1 MPREKRT
8 LSAADR
14 WTSSRL
20 HALRDLCSAAASTVV
35 AARGEAASDST
46 MAAVAAAALKT
57 SPTQKL
63 GRRGA
68 HASSAAGRKSI
79 DVSPARWPLTQ
90 THALLVEAAMTHAP
104 ARCSP
109 AASAASGRPS
119 AAATRRGE
127 RVCRSAGD
135 GRAATWTRTRIEAT
149 SEMALAERSREGS
162 TSSEGTSV
170 HGKAGPCF
178 LYSGP
183 RGAGGG
189 GGGGGAAGGAGAAG
203 VAGAAG
209 GAGGA
214 GMLYPQGGAGG
225 KPVTVASLRANG
237 DGGGET
243 SVVTM

>member
-1 MPREKRT
+1 MVSESIPTGSSAMARDAAEIWRRDGAEMVRARAT
-8 LSAADR
+8 LASLGVDSDGRLHDPLPSVR
-14 WTSSRL
+14 WT
-20 HALRDLCSAAASTVV
+20 T
-35 AARGEAASDST
+35 GEGKG
-46 MAAVAAAALKT
+46 L
-57 SPTQKL
+57 
-63 GRRGA
+63 
-68 HASSAAGRKSI
+68 
-79 DVSPARWPLTQ
+79 
-90 THALLVEAAMTHAP
+90 
-104 ARCSP
+104 
-109 AASAASGRPS
+109 SGS
-119 AAATRRGE
+119 QQ
-127 RVCRSAGD
+127 
-135 GRAATWTRTRIEAT
+135 TRIEAT

-183 RGAGGG
+183 RGAGGA

-237 DGGGET
+237 GGGGET
-243 SVVTM
+243 YLHS